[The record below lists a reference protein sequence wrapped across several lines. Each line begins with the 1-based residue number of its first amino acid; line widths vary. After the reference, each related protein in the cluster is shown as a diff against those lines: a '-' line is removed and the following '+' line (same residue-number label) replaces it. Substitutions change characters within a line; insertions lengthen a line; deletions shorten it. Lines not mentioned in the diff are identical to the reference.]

1 MGTIYVREEG
11 LRLKFKIWIETDD
24 GKPVI
29 GKGGYALLTLV
40 KQKGSIAEAA
50 REMGISYKF
59 AWEYVKKVSKVI
71 GGVEL
76 RKGGKGAG
84 GTELGERVLRVL
96 EVYEKASREIEEVLE
111 KYNRELE
118 EVLRDSTQG

>member
-1 MGTIYVREEG
+1 MR
-11 LRLKFKIWIETDD
+11 LRFKIWIETDD
-24 GKPVI
+24 GRPVI
-29 GKGGYALLTLV
+29 GKGGYTLLTLV
-40 KQKGSIAEAA
+40 KEKGSIAEAA

-59 AWEYVKKVSKVI
+59 AWEYVKRVSKDI

-84 GTELGERVLRVL
+84 GTELGERVLKVL
-96 EVYEKASREIEEVLE
+96 EVYERASREVERVLE